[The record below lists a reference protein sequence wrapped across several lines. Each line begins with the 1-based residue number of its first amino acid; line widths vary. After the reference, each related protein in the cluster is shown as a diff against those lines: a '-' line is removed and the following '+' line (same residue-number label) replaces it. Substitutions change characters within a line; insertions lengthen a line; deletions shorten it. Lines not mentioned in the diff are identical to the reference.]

1 MSELLDRAAEAIAPM
16 LTFGVTEFPDA
27 RAVARAVLEA
37 VRDPTGEMI
46 EAAAK
51 TYGVASAFGEL
62 AATILDGQP
71 SKAYRAMIDA
81 ALSDV

>member
-37 VRDPTGEMI
+37 VLD
-46 EAAAK
+46 
-51 TYGVASAFGEL
+51 L
-62 AATILDGQP
+62 AAEVAAPGDGEVI
-71 SKAYRAMIDA
+71 AMLEA